1 MGGICV
7 AFFVIY
13 LIGALVNSI
22 LEARTKKK
30 HYRSPNRQTYTPP
43 TPTPTRETLN
53 ARVKISQDEYQGE
66 SLRIVTLCLEGS
78 IEVPRDNYPCT
89 VVISVLDI
97 SAETKSVYSN
107 LDGNEIVVEEDLVIP
122 YENSVFTDAGFCIP
136 CPLEYFHCA
145 QSGPRRLKFDIK
157 IKGRSNNRLV
167 ARTDCIYDHFENATG
182 YEEIALQA
190 RNCELHLAT
199 LAVAVAMSD
208 RKFETEEGD
217 EIREFFKD
225 RIDDSDHQLK
235 KDVSKRLKST
245 LKAIREGGKSASQFV
260 ESACSRLNAEG
271 STVCRQSAY
280 EICARITACDNEVDQ
295 REHRALSFIAK
306 SLNLDGDFVREVND
320 RFLKISMFKNA
331 TDEQLV
337 GMPSGLTVQEKIAFI
352 NREYKKWRSRVT
364 HSDPKVVSE
373 ANQRLDRLT
382 KLRNKINKR

>member
-1 MGGICV
+1 
-7 AFFVIY
+7 
-13 LIGALVNSI
+13 
-22 LEARTKKK
+22 
-30 HYRSPNRQTYTPP
+30 
-43 TPTPTRETLN
+43 
-53 ARVKISQDEYQGE
+53 
-66 SLRIVTLCLEGS
+66 
-78 IEVPRDNYPCT
+78 
-89 VVISVLDI
+89 
-97 SAETKSVYSN
+97 
-107 LDGNEIVVEEDLVIP
+107 
-122 YENSVFTDAGFCIP
+122 
-136 CPLEYFHCA
+136 
-145 QSGPRRLKFDIK
+145 
-157 IKGRSNNRLV
+157 V

-190 RNCELHLAT
+190 RNCELYLAT

-217 EIREFFKD
+217 EIREFFKG

-260 ESACSRLNAEG
+260 ESACSSLNAEG

-295 REHRALSFIAK
+295 REHRALTFIAK